1 MRYLLSALTLGMLLS
16 AAFADDLRETVA
28 ALTSP
33 ELAGRQAGTV
43 EERLAAELIAG
54 WFEEAGVQ
62 PAVPGWLQEFP
73 WQETVSANVLGV
85 IPGRG
90 DLAGRWL
97 VIGAHLDHLGRVDRS
112 ASGVP
117 ASGDYYPGAGEN
129 ASGVAALLRVVRRL
143 GDRDDH
149 ESTRSVLVCAFG
161 AEEVGLVGSRHLAAN
176 LPVPRQAVDAMINL
190 DAVGRLGS
198 GPLHVAGASTAQEL
212 SALLA
217 DAAGDVPLVLH
228 EPRLL
233 GSDHLSF
240 LDLGVPSLFFFT
252 DAYPEMNSPADDL
265 FAVDLPGL
273 AKVAEVTVSILANLR
288 TTGASLDFVPPAAVE
303 RPAGGNRDTW
313 FGSAPDFSGVVSDQG
328 YLIGGVAEGGPAAV
342 AGLRQGDVLVSL
354 GGETVVDL
362 ASFTQRLRSFD
373 PGEMVEVEVLRD
385 GRRLDFLVTLGHRSQ
400 R

>member
-1 MRYLLSALTLGMLLS
+1 
-16 AAFADDLRETVA
+16 
-28 ALTSP
+28 
-33 ELAGRQAGTV
+33 
-43 EERLAAELIAG
+43 
-54 WFEEAGVQ
+54 
-62 PAVPGWLQEFP
+62 
-73 WQETVSANVLGV
+73 VSANVLGT

-112 ASGVP
+112 ESGVP
-117 ASGDYYPGAGEN
+117 AAGDYYPGAGDN
-129 ASGVAALLRVVRRL
+129 ASGVAALLRVVRL
-143 GDRDDH
+143 LSDGDEH

-176 LPVPRQAVDAMINL
+176 LPMARQAIDAMINL
-190 DAVGRLGS
+190 DTVGRLGS
-198 GPLHVAGASTAQEL
+198 GPLHVAGASTAPEL
-212 SALLA
+212 SNLLLE
-217 DAAGDVPLVLH
+217 AAGDLPLVFH

-252 DAYPEMNSPADDL
+252 AAYPEMNSPADDL
-265 FAVDLPGL
+265 AAVDLPGL
-273 AKVAEVTVSILANLR
+273 ATVADVTVRILANLR

-313 FGSAPDFSGVVSDQG
+313 FGSAPDFSGAVSDRG

-354 GGETVVDL
+354 AGEMVVDL

-373 PGEMVEVEVLRD
+373 PGDVVEVEVLRD
-385 GRRLDFLVTLGHRSQ
+385 GRRLDFLVALGHRSQ